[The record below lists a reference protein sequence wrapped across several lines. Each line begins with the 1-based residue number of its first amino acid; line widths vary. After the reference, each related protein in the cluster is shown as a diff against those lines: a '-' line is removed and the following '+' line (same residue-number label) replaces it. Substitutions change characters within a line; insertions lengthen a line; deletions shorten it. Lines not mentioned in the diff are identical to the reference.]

1 MRVVIINGIAGSGK
15 DTFVAMCKDVL
26 GANRILN
33 ISTVDYVKEVAQF
46 CGWDGTKTPENR
58 KFLSDLKRILT
69 EWNET
74 PLKKVCEE
82 VECWQDIW
90 RVSGDYDNAVVFIHC
105 REPKEIDKL
114 VYQFNQYEPVTLM
127 VRRSAAESVEQIN
140 SSDNSVFDYAYDYT
154 VYNDSNLSWL
164 HGEARA
170 FLQNYLKLD
179 I

>member
-1 MRVVIINGIAGSGK
+1 MKVVIINGIAGSGK
-15 DTFVAMCKDVL
+15 DTFVTMCKDIL
-26 GANRILN
+26 GAERVLN
-33 ISTVDYVKEVAQF
+33 ISTVDYVKEVAEF
-46 CGWDGTKTPENR
+46 CGWDGSKTPENR
-58 KFLSDLKRILT
+58 KFLSDLKRVLT

-74 PLKKVCEE
+74 PLKKVRQE
-82 VECWQDIW
+82 VRCWQNIW
-90 RVSGDYDNAVVFIHC
+90 LGSGDYDKAVVFIHC

-114 VYQFNQYEPVTLM
+114 VKEFQTYDTVTLM

-154 VYNDSNLSWL
+154 IYNDSNLSWL
-164 HGEARA
+164 YNEARV

>member
-1 MRVVIINGIAGSGK
+1 MKVVIINGIAGSGK
-15 DTFVAMCKDVL
+15 DTFVTMCKDVL
-26 GANRILN
+26 GAHRILN
-33 ISTVDYVKEVAQF
+33 ISTVDYVKEVALF

-58 KFLSDLKRILT
+58 KFLSDLKKILT

-74 PLKKVCEE
+74 PLKKVCQE
-82 VECWQDIW
+82 VRCRQNLWLY
-90 RVSGDYDNAVVFIHC
+90 SGDYDKAVVFIHC

-114 VYQFNQYEPVTLM
+114 VKEFQTYDPVTLM
-127 VRRSAAESVEQIN
+127 IRRSAAESVEQIN

-164 HGEARA
+164 RNEAMV
-170 FLQNYLKLD
+170 FLRDYLKLN

>member
-1 MRVVIINGIAGSGK
+1 MKVVIINGIAGSGK
-15 DTFVAMCKDVL
+15 DTFVTMCKDVL

-33 ISTVDYVKEVAQF
+33 ISTVDYVKEVAEF

-74 PLKKVCEE
+74 PLKKVCQE
-82 VECWQDIW
+82 VKCWQNIW
-90 RVSGDYDNAVVFIHC
+90 LGSGDYDKAVVFIHC

-114 VYQFNQYEPVTLM
+114 IYQFNQYEPVTLM
-127 VRRSAAESVEQIN
+127 VRRFAAESVEQIN
-140 SSDNSVFDYAYDYT
+140 SSDNSVFGYAYDYT
-154 VYNDSNLSWL
+154 IYNDSNLSWL
-164 HGEARA
+164 YNEARV

>member
-1 MRVVIINGIAGSGK
+1 MKVVIINGAPGAGK
-15 DTFVAMCKDVL
+15 DAFVAMCKDVL
-26 GANRILN
+26 GGHLVCN
-33 ISTVDYVKEVAQF
+33 ISTVDFVKEVATF

-82 VECWQDIW
+82 VECWRDIW
-90 RVSGDYDNAVVFIHC
+90 FGSGDYGKAVVFIHC

-127 VRRSAAESVEQIN
+127 VRRSAAECVEQIN
-140 SSDNSVFDYAYDYT
+140 NSDKSVYYYDYDYT
-154 VYNDSNLSWL
+154 VHNNGTLSEL
-164 HGEARA
+164 RYEAVK
-170 FLQNYLKLD
+170 FLRDYLEFN

>member
-1 MRVVIINGIAGSGK
+1 MKVVIINGIAGSGK
-15 DTFVAMCKDVL
+15 DTFVTMCRDVL

-33 ISTVDYVKEVAQF
+33 ISTVDYVKEVAEF
-46 CGWDGTKTPENR
+46 CGWDGTKTPKNR
-58 KFLSDLKRILT
+58 KFLSDLKRVLT

-82 VECWQDIW
+82 VECWRDIW
-90 RVSGDYDNAVVFIHC
+90 FGSGDYDKAVVFIHC

-114 VYQFNQYEPVTLM
+114 VYQFNQYEPVTLII
-127 VRRSAAESVEQIN
+127 RCPAAESVEQIN
-140 SSDNSVFDYAYDYT
+140 SSDNSVFDYSYDYI
-154 VYNDSNLSWL
+154 VCNDSNLSWL
-164 HGEARA
+164 YNEARV

>member
-1 MRVVIINGIAGSGK
+1 MKVVIINGKGGSGK

-58 KFLSDLKRILT
+58 KFLSDLKKILT
-69 EWNET
+69 EWNDT
-74 PLKKVCEE
+74 PLKKVCQE
-82 VECWQDIW
+82 VRSWQHIW
-90 RVSGDYDNAVVFIHC
+90 LDSGDYSKAVVFIHC

-114 VYQFNQYEPVTLM
+114 IKEFQTYDPVTLL

-140 SSDNSVFDYAYDYT
+140 NSDNSVLNYAYDYT
-154 VYNDSNLSWL
+154 IWNDSNLSWL
-164 HGEARA
+164 YSEARA
-170 FLQNYLKLD
+170 FLQDYLKLD